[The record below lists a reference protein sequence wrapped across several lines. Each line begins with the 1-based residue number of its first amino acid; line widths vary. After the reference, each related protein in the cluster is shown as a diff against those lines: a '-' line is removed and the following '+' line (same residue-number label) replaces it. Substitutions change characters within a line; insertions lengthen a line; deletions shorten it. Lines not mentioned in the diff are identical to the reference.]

1 MGPWAASPFANNN
14 FNFDDPGNLAR
25 WEPWCRAAAIDA
37 ELLSHLYFTPIGDG
51 TGVAANGATLW
62 YWNVT
67 AGAPPTATAQQ
78 VVTLIPPDLPKLK
91 AQLDFVASY
100 ADLREDRASEILA
113 QLGPQYA
120 FWSSIVPLHP
130 TRTKWTLELLDTALR
145 LANYVEMRFKH
156 ALVCPRPVLLSPQ
169 IQPII
174 LTPGH
179 GSLPSGHSTEA
190 HMVAS
195 VLWKL
200 CQTVINGVGTGV
212 SANDWCIQLMRQAA
226 RIAVNRTVAGV
237 HFPVDSA
244 AGQLLGLTLGDFFI
258 ARATGGQYNSWTF
271 DGLNYPGNEDFFGS
285 ELFDRVNCVRQ
296 LPPNQS
302 QASPY
307 ASMTNQAV
315 NVPRSCLLGWLWT
328 KAAEEWTV
336 P

>member
-1 MGPWAASPFANNN
+1 MS
-14 FNFDDPGNLAR
+14 
-25 WEPWCRAAAIDA
+25 
-37 ELLSHLYFTPIGDG
+37 LS
-51 TGVAANGATLW
+51 
-62 YWNVT
+62 
-67 AGAPPTATAQQ
+67 
-78 VVTLIPPDLPKLK
+78 IPPDLPKLK

-156 ALVCPRPVLLSPQ
+156 ALACPRPVLLSPQ

-200 CQTVINGVGTGV
+200 CQTVVNSVGTGV

-237 HFPVDSA
+237 HFPIDSA

-258 ARATGGQYNSWTF
+258 ARATGGQYNPWTF
-271 DGLNYPGNEDFFGS
+271 DGPNYPSQQDFFGS
-285 ELFDRVNCVRQ
+285 ELFDHANCVRWS
-296 LPPNQS
+296 PTNPGP
-302 QASPY
+302 ASPY
-307 ASMTNQAV
+307 AHVESGRRRASLEPAGVAV
-315 NVPRSCLLGWLWT
+315 DEGRGGVDSALIGGPCNGSTCPVGNDHVSDGNVISEAGDRHADP
-328 KAAEEWTV
+328 K
-336 P
+336 